1 MKRGGK
7 ITSTINLGD
16 VNNDNIINAVDASIV
31 LTYYAMISTDK
42 NGDFTDTQKKTSDI
56 DNNSDINA
64 VDASY
69 TLSYYAYTSNTKEDI
84 MSIEEYMASEE
95 PKTKVI

>member
-16 VNNDNIINAVDASIV
+16 VNNDSLINAVDASIV
-31 LTYYAMISTDK
+31 LTYYAMMSTNQK
-42 NGDFTDTQKKTSDI
+42 GGFNDTQKKAADV
-56 DNNSDINA
+56 DKNGDINA

-69 TLSYYAYTSNTKEDI
+69 ILSYYAYTSTTKDTTKKALEDFL
-84 MSIEEYMASEE
+84 
-95 PKTKVI
+95 K

>member
-16 VNNDNIINAVDASIV
+16 INNDGKINAVDASTV
-31 LTYYAMISTDK
+31 LTYYANISTNKD
-42 NGDFTDTQKKTSDI
+42 GGLTEAQKKAADI
-56 DNNSDINA
+56 DNNGDINA

-69 TLSYYAYTSNTKEDI
+69 ILSYYAYTSTTKEEI
-84 MSIEEYMASEE
+84 IPIEEYM
-95 PKTKVI
+95 KKK